1 MAPTG
6 KRIAIVGAGPAGLTC
21 AFYSALLGHDVTVFE
36 SQPEAGGMLRYA
48 IPEYR
53 LPKHVLARE
62 VELIARLG
70 VQFRFGTSVGA
81 DISLNE
87 LDEQFDAVFLS
98 IGTWKESWV
107 YLAGTELKG
116 VLPALPFL
124 ERVAKGELA
133 EAGKRVAVIGG
144 GNAAV
149 DSARTA
155 VRMGAEATIVYRR
168 QRKDMPAI
176 KEEVDAA
183 EKEGVKLLFLSAPH
197 RILGDAKGQVRSLEI
212 EKTRLGDYDQSGRRK
227 PVPTG
232 EVVRIDCD
240 TVVLAVGETV
250 DLDFCRASGLTLAEA
265 GTFVVDRYS
274 LETSRP
280 KFYAGGDV
288 ITGASNVSNA
298 MGYGKRCARKIDEKL
313 MGGKRFYQLFGG
325 FDYSRGAP
333 ESPGGTPRHR
343 SAELAAAARVK
354 NSEEVVLGLTPNQA
368 HDEACRCLRCDARG

>member
-6 KRIAIVGAGPAGLTC
+6 KRIAVVGAGPAGLTC

-53 LPKHVLARE
+53 LPKRVLARE
-62 VELIARLG
+62 IALIESAG
-70 VQFRFGTSVGA
+70 VKFQFNVRVGQTVTLK
-81 DISLNE
+81 D

-107 YLAGTELKG
+107 YLPGTELKG
-116 VLPALPFL
+116 VDHALPFL
-124 ERVAKGELA
+124 ERIASGQESQMGE
-133 EAGKRVAVIGG
+133 RVAIIGG

-149 DSARTA
+149 DSART
-155 VRMGAEATIVYRR
+155 VIRHGAEATIIYRR

-183 EKEGVKLLFLSAPH
+183 EKEGVKLSFLSTPH
-197 RILGDAKGQVRSLEI
+197 RILGDAYGNVKGLEI
-212 EKTRLGDYDQSGRRK
+212 ERTRLGEYDHSGRRK

-232 EVVRIDCD
+232 EIVRFDCD
-240 TVVLAVGETV
+240 TVILAVGETV
-250 DLDFCRASGLTLAEA
+250 DMDFARASGLTLNDV
-265 GTFVVDRYS
+265 GTIVVDRYT
-274 LETSRP
+274 LGTSRP

-298 MGYGKRCARKIDEKL
+298 MGYGKKAARKIDEKL
-313 MGGKRFYQLFGG
+313 MGAKRFALLFPG
-325 FDYSRGAP
+325 FDYKEEAP
-333 ESPGGTPRHR
+333 EHPSPSKRHR
-343 SAELAAAARVK
+343 SSELAPADRVK
-354 NSEEVVLGLTPNQA
+354 GEEEVVVGLTA
-368 HDEACRCLRCDARG
+368 GEATEECQRCLRCDVKG